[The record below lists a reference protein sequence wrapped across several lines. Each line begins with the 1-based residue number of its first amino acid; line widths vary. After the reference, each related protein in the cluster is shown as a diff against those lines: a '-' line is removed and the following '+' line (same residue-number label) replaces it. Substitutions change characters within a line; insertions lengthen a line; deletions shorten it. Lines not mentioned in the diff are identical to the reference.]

1 MNLNLLDITIIVILA
16 FYLISGMY
24 RGFITSLLG
33 TVGFVGAWFGAQ
45 QLYPRVAQLA
55 LSNQTLM
62 AVLNQYLEP
71 ESFFSSHTQAVSTVS
86 EVIAGGEAAIQNAVS
101 SVSDKLSVISKA
113 FEANVRAQMFQRLG
127 INTLADY
134 LDQTIWQ
141 AVFNVGAFL
150 LCFIA
155 LYVLACLVVNLL
167 DHVISFPLVRGF
179 DWLLCGIFGIARG
192 LAVVVLV
199 LFALFYPRIFAVT
212 FDEPFARATGVR
224 AGSYNL
230 LIALLT
236 ALTVVVGMRMMGTLL
251 ISSLIIFPA
260 LSSMRVFSRFRSV
273 TICSAIISV
282 ACFLAGMMLSCVYS
296 LPTGA
301 GIVAVNLVVFIAF
314 SAIGAARN

>member
-33 TVGFVGAWFGAQ
+33 TFGFVGAWFGAQ

-71 ESFFSSHTQAVSTVS
+71 ESFFATHAQAMTTVA
-86 EVIAGGEAAIQNAVS
+86 EVISGGETAIQNAIA
-101 SVSDKLSVISKA
+101 SVTANLSVISRA
-113 FEANVRAQMFQRLG
+113 FEANVRSQVFQNLG
-127 INTLADY
+127 ISTLADY

-179 DWLLCGIFGIARG
+179 DWLLGGIFGLARG
-192 LAVVVLV
+192 LVMVVLV
-199 LFALFYPRIFAVT
+199 LCLLPSLVQIVSPEFADNLR
-212 FDEPFARATGVR
+212 TG
-224 AGSYNL
+224 
-230 LIALLT
+230 
-236 ALTVVVGMRMMGTLL
+236 
-251 ISSLIIFPA
+251 SSLYSF
-260 LSSMRVFSRFRSV
+260 V
-273 TICSAIISV
+273 TQMD
-282 ACFLAGMMLSCVYS
+282 FLNVG
-296 LPTGA
+296 
-301 GIVAVNLVVFIAF
+301 NLVT
-314 SAIGAARN
+314 SLIGG